1 MIRSFIY
8 LNEIV
13 EDEDDIL
20 WFPSGLKREFSPHF
34 ARLLASLCDE
44 GKGEGEQGGAR
55 GVEWATLTHG
65 REILECSGGRDMSD
79 QVWLLFGRSSANTPS
94 SFYRPTTLDP
104 KFLMILHLPYML
116 HLQMLIWRLSLCL
129 SFFKWINCRELDLWE
144 GSEWYFQWR
153 KKEPL
158 QPGPLWV
165 HVLGIEA
172 LLDNEWTCLITCARD
187 KGSHSWERLTTL
199 ITTIAEI
206 QWESGT
212 VNTIR
217 QLSVQRM

>member
-1 MIRSFIY
+1 MR
-8 LNEIV
+8 
-13 EDEDDIL
+13 
-20 WFPSGLKREFSPHF
+20 
-34 ARLLASLCDE
+34 ARGRGAGGS
-44 GKGEGEQGGAR
+44 KG
-55 GVEWATLTHG
+55 GVEWVTLTHG

-116 HLQMLIWRLSLCL
+116 HLQMLIWWLSLCL

-158 QPGPLWV
+158 QPGSLWV
-165 HVLGIEA
+165 HVPGIEA
-172 LLDNEWTCLITCARD
+172 LLDNEWTCLITCVRD

-199 ITTIAEI
+199 ITTILDI
-206 QWESGT
+206 
-212 VNTIR
+212 
-217 QLSVQRM
+217 

>member
-8 LNEIV
+8 LDEIV
-13 EDEDDIL
+13 EDKDDIL

-44 GKGEGEQGGAR
+44 GKGEGSRGEQR
-55 GVEWATLTHG
+55 GVEWVTLTHG

-153 KKEPL
+153 
-158 QPGPLWV
+158 
-165 HVLGIEA
+165 
-172 LLDNEWTCLITCARD
+172 
-187 KGSHSWERLTTL
+187 
-199 ITTIAEI
+199 
-206 QWESGT
+206 
-212 VNTIR
+212 
-217 QLSVQRM
+217 